1 MYWRQNCQVPRCC
14 LCGCVR
20 RTRLAGNGERAR
32 EYPGKMDIDKRLFS
46 HNLTASGLFTT
57 DFHLHEAMFSTR
69 AGNITCRVGSRSK
82 TSNGQLRHRCA
93 DDALS
98 SGQPLDD
105 ATALDQQETPDTN
118 ELLHINT
125 LLRGVLQLLLVI
137 RGISPAA
144 WRSCGWR
151 GVGETRKLEDD
162 ERCQIFAPYLE
173 TGFRLSHHGRL
184 RTCL

>member
-14 LCGCVR
+14 LCGFVR

-105 ATALDQQETPDTN
+105 ATALDQQETPDT
-118 ELLHINT
+118 E
-125 LLRGVLQLLLVI
+125 RA
-137 RGISPAA
+137 SPHKHFAA
-144 WRSCGWR
+144 WGFAAASRHQGDISGCLAILWMAWGGGDEKAR
-151 GVGETRKLEDD
+151 G
-162 ERCQIFAPYLE
+162 
-173 TGFRLSHHGRL
+173 
-184 RTCL
+184 